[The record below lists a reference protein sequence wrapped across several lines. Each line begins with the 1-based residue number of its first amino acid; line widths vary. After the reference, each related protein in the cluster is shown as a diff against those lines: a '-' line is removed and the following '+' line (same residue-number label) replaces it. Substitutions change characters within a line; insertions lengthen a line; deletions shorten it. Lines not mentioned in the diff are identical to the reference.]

1 MLTLLRSLVINKLDF
16 CGSVMAGATDVLLLR
31 LQSVL
36 NAAVR
41 LAFSARKYDH
51 TTPLLRKLHWLKVP
65 ERVKFRLCVLTYRCL
80 NGTVPHYLA
89 ETIHPVTSR
98 GTRQRLRSA
107 DTSTLLVPPTR
118 RTTLGDRSF
127 PAAAARAWNT
137 LPQQVQDAP
146 SLPVFRRELKT
157 VLFQSSFPAD

>member
-1 MLTLLRSLVINKLDF
+1 METIANRT
-16 CGSVMAGATDVLLLR
+16 A
-31 LQSVL
+31 
-36 NAAVR
+36 
-41 LAFSARKYDH
+41 
-51 TTPLLRKLHWLKVP
+51 
-65 ERVKFRLCVLTYRCL
+65 
-80 NGTVPHYLA
+80 PHYLA
-89 ETIHPVTSR
+89 ETIHPVTNR

-118 RTTLGDRSF
+118 RTTLDHRSF

-146 SLPVFRRELKT
+146 SLPVVQRELKT

>member
-1 MLTLLRSLVINKLDF
+1 MSVPLLARSLEHAAKNRLL
-16 CGSVMAGATDVLLLR
+16 MLPTDV
-31 LQSVL
+31 SM
-36 NAAVR
+36 
-41 LAFSARKYDH
+41 
-51 TTPLLRKLHWLKVP
+51 WLKVP

-80 NGTVPHYLA
+80 NGTTPHYLA

-98 GTRQRLRSA
+98 CTRQRLRSA

-157 VLFQSSFPAD
+157 VLFRRPFRLTDNMFRAVYQRRTVTCLATNTD

>member
-1 MLTLLRSLVINKLDF
+1 MPMAINYFDYNTMTR
-16 CGSVMAGATDVLLLR
+16 CSQGAGASQVQVVCTDVPFA
-31 LQSVL
+31 QCT
-36 NAAVR
+36 A
-41 LAFSARKYDH
+41 
-51 TTPLLRKLHWLKVP
+51 
-65 ERVKFRLCVLTYRCL
+65 
-80 NGTVPHYLA
+80 PHYLA

-107 DTSTLLVPPTR
+107 DTSTLLVPPRR

-137 LPQQVQDAP
+137 LPQLVQDAH